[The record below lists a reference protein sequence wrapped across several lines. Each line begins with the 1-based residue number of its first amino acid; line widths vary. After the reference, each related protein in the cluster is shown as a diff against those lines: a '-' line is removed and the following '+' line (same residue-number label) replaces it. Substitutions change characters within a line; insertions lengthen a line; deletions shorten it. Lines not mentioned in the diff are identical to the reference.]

1 MRKVWGTFLLAAL
14 SLTLSACGNMAST
27 ESNESA
33 KITSGSAIQVSD
45 SSKDALQAYYEIL
58 SQEKYQNE
66 DADCTKTYFA
76 ISDLNTDGIPELLIH
91 STANIMEIDQYYT
104 YENGKATKL
113 DEPDEGY
120 TRSIGRLYTLP
131 SRNTYAFFLEGPS
144 GNKDDG
150 NFYQCFSLSEYEI
163 ENHQIHRINDVCW
176 EICKSDKQTD
186 NLECTWND
194 QKCSLDEIMDEYQ
207 LEKTKDE
214 DYGYIHC
221 DLPSQEDSRIKFLP
235 NTDTNRKAVCTDSNP
250 AVYALNAYYDFLSQE
265 QYRNNDDEDKLEGTH
280 FAISD
285 LNADGIPELLIS
297 EDFNMLSINEYYTYE
312 NGTVTEIK
320 GPGEGAG
327 YPQAG
332 SLYALPHRA
341 SYVFFRGGPLWTEEE
356 DGNSYMPYILV
367 EYTLDMEKH
376 QIGMVNGAGWD
387 ECDSGK
393 SWDIA
398 ECKLNEKKCSIDEII
413 DQYSLKRVRTDE
425 GWPLYRFPEGEEN
438 YIELLPNTDA
448 KRKTIIAES
457 VSDSDTNDTEPESE
471 SLKSN
476 TSQQDTEQD

>member
-27 ESNESA
+27 ESDESA

-45 SSKDALQAYYEIL
+45 PRKDALQAYYDIL

-66 DADCTKTYFA
+66 DAECMKTYFA

-91 STANIMEIDQYYT
+91 SSANVMDFEQYYT
-104 YENGKATKL
+104 YENGTAIQL
-113 DEPDEGY
+113 EGFDGEGY
-120 TRSIGRLYTLP
+120 CRSIGKLYTLP

-150 NFYQCFSLSEYEI
+150 NFYQCFELSEYAI
-163 ENHQIHRINDVCW
+163 ENQQIHKINTVCW
-176 EICKSDKQTD
+176 EICKSDEQTD
-186 NLECTWND
+186 NLDCSWND
-194 QKCSLDEIMDEYQ
+194 QKCSLDKIMDEYQ

-221 DLPSQEDSRIKFLP
+221 DLPSQEDNYIKFLP
-235 NTDTNRKAVCTDSNP
+235 NTDANRKAVCTDSNP
-250 AVYALNAYYDFLSQE
+250 AVYALNAYYDFLSLV
-265 QYRNNDDEDKLEGTH
+265 QYQNNDDEDKIMGTH

-297 EDFNMLSINEYYTYE
+297 EDFNELSISEYYTYE

-320 GPGEGAG
+320 GPCEGEG

-332 SLYALPHRA
+332 SLYTLPHRA
-341 SYVFFRGGPLWTEEE
+341 SYAFFRGGPLWTEAE

-376 QIGMVNGAGWD
+376 QIGVINGARWD
-387 ECDSGK
+387 ECNSGK

-398 ECKLNEKKCSIDEII
+398 ECKLNEKKCSIEELI
-413 DQYSLKRVRTDE
+413 DQYSMKRVRTDE
-425 GWPLYRFPEGEEN
+425 DLPLYRFPEEN
-438 YIELLPNTDA
+438 YIELLPNTDDN
-448 KRKTIIAES
+448 RKTIIAES
-457 VSDSDTNDTEPESE
+457 VSDSDTNDTESESE
-471 SLKSN
+471 SVESN
-476 TSQQDTEQD
+476 TSQEDTDLN